1 MTYLELV
8 TSHIRRSGGD
18 DALVSAVEDYLK
30 NGHPDEEPPWSQEFD
45 EICQAAVTY
54 ANGKQERLR
63 KHKRAAAKAKVKQPA
78 RALNGRNRQSL
89 AQERHAIRLALRQ
102 PNSASARRSML
113 ARLEELEKL
122 IINSTRNR

>member
-1 MTYLELV
+1 MTYLDLV

-63 KHKRAAAKAKVKQPA
+63 KHKRAAVQAKPTAVNS
-78 RALNGRNRQSL
+78 RHRQSL
-89 AQERHAIRLALRQ
+89 AQEAHSIRLALRRPSSKREIQ
-102 PNSASARRSML
+102 SMI
-113 ARLEELEKL
+113 ARLEQLEKL
-122 IINSTRNR
+122 IRNSK